1 MRALLCVA
9 CLLAVEKVGRDW
21 DTEEVAAEGV
31 KEKEGIRRE
40 VGGSVDGNMG
50 NGSMG
55 LARE

>member
-1 MRALLCVA
+1 
-9 CLLAVEKVGRDW
+9 VEKVGRDW